1 MNLWLDFLDFLLG
14 MGIGVTIVAGLQL
27 IRYLSWVRKRRP

>member
-1 MNLWLDFLDFLLG
+1 MALLLDFLDFMLG

-27 IRYLSWVRKRRP
+27 IRYLAWVRKKRP